1 MDAEWSYDRNSGRYR
16 DAKGRFLSKEAVGKI
31 VDGRIGK
38 LETQLKQFTR
48 MLGDGSI
55 TLDQWQGSVRESL
68 KAAHIQAATI
78 GYGGRSGMGS
88 AEYGR
93 IGQRLRGEYAY
104 LQGFVR
110 DLIDGRI
117 SAPMAVARI
126 GLYAQ
131 SVRGSYWQGTEMKE
145 QQRGFSLM
153 RRILDDQAVHCQD
166 CLSLCRSW
174 HCAYWQRAHAW
185 HSLRMWSALQMQRQV
200 FQTTSAR
207 SSRVILPLS
216 SGRFRFSYGEDTVL
230 WRCLCA
236 NGLWASS

>member
-1 MDAEWSYDRNSGRYR
+1 MLNDLSSFSSVVLSSRMDAEWSYDRNSGRYR

-131 SVRGSYWQGTEMKE
+131 SRFVAPTGK
-145 QQRGFSLM
+145 
-153 RRILDDQAVHCQD
+153 
-166 CLSLCRSW
+166 
-174 HCAYWQRAHAW
+174 
-185 HSLRMWSALQMQRQV
+185 
-200 FQTTSAR
+200 AR
-207 SSRVILPLS
+207 K
-216 SGRFRFSYGEDTVL
+216 
-230 WRCLCA
+230 
-236 NGLWASS
+236 

>member
-1 MDAEWSYDRNSGRYR
+1 MNDLSSFSAAILSTRMDAEWSYDRNSGRYR

-55 TLDQWQGSVRESL
+55 TLDQWQGSVRQSL

-166 CLSLCRSW
+166 CLVYAARGIVPIGSVPMPGVRCECGARCKCSVR
-174 HCAYWQRAHAW
+174 YF
-185 HSLRMWSALQMQRQV
+185 RQQAPV
-200 FQTTSAR
+200 
-207 SSRVILPLS
+207 VP
-216 SGRFRFSYGEDTVL
+216 V
-230 WRCLCA
+230 
-236 NGLWASS
+236 

>member
-1 MDAEWSYDRNSGRYR
+1 MTCLRSVLPYCPRGWTLNGLMTDNSGRYR

-166 CLSLCRSW
+166 CL
-174 HCAYWQRAHAW
+174 AYAARGIVPIGSVPMPGIRCECGARCKC
-185 HSLRMWSALQMQRQV
+185 SVRYFRQQAPV
-200 FQTTSAR
+200 
-207 SSRVILPLS
+207 VP
-216 SGRFRFSYGEDTVL
+216 V
-230 WRCLCA
+230 
-236 NGLWASS
+236 